1 MHDVSERGGEEGSGA
16 TLINSSASATVTS
29 APTPEPEPL
38 EASKHDFNQQ
48 LAI

>member
-1 MHDVSERGGEEGSGA
+1 VHDVSGRGEEDGSGA
-16 TLINSSASATVTS
+16 TLINSSATVPNAT
-29 APTPEPEPL
+29 ELELL